1 MELLKAMMV
10 TNLKKTIALLAL
22 SAILSSA
29 FTQNIDSLLKQ
40 SEFYRTVNPDS
51 AVSLARQ
58 ALANVDANDQPE
70 IAARVHFSLGY
81 AYYNRN
87 DFELA
92 LEHFNKSL
100 KLAEQS
106 ENLQLQ
112 ASLHNRIGNV
122 YQLKSYF
129 SQAIDEYKKALD
141 FNYKMAN
148 KVEIA
153 RTLVNIGTVFAITG
167 NFSVAL
173 QYMLDALEIFE
184 QSGEA
189 EGMAWT
195 SLSIS
200 RLFSRL
206 EINEKAL
213 QYAENALNHYRRLNN
228 QTGITLAQ
236 TELANIYYHTG
247 MHDKALELLGK
258 VIDENSRNRNIHAQ
272 AANYLLMGI
281 IYFDKHLFEK
291 AEYYLNLSLSLKQQ
305 VNDSID
311 MAKLNRYL
319 GELELQKGNFPK
331 GIGLLR
337 KALTDAQKQRITT
350 DLRDIYFSLSNAERQ
365 KGNYRKAYEYFS
377 NYSALKD
384 SVNASQIA
392 KLEMQYDFEKRERE
406 QELITRQREAMQ
418 QAKLERQ
425 RMATLLISI
434 ALVLSLALAAVV
446 FTFYR
451 EKKKT
456 NQILVQQNAEILR
469 QKNEIENQKQE
480 IEAQR
485 DLAER
490 QRDQIAEQQ
499 KQITDSIKYAS
510 RIQAAVLPR
519 HQQISALLREHF
531 VYYQPKN
538 IVSGDF
544 FWVTQL
550 TDGRI
555 AIAAADCT
563 GHGVPGAFMSML
575 GITLL
580 KELTASQHFESA
592 ADILFRLRQL
602 VIASLNQSDMDID
615 SHDGMDMGMLIVDRQ
630 KMEAQYA
637 GAYFPLLLIR
647 GSDLQ
652 APPKHSN
659 PITDNGNTLYEI
671 KGDKMPIGHHIIE
684 EHMFSNHSFG
694 IFENDLFYLLSDGYS
709 DQFGGPKNNKFMMVN
724 LKKLLLNIHH
734 LPLKTQETILKEKF
748 EEFKGN
754 EKQVDD
760 ILIMGFRV

>member
-1 MELLKAMMV
+1 MV
-10 TNLKKTIALLAL
+10 FLAVSIFAGL
-22 SAILSSA
+22 HA
-29 FTQNIDSLLKQ
+29 QEIDSLLRL
-40 SEFYRTVNPDS
+40 SEHYRTVNPDS
-51 AVSLARQ
+51 AVIVARR
-58 ALANVDANDQPE
+58 ALAKVDALNQPD
-70 IAARVHFSLGY
+70 IVARVYFNLGY

-100 KLAEQS
+100 MLAEQS
-106 ENLQLQ
+106 DNIQLQ
-112 ASLHNRIGNV
+112 ALVHNRIGNV
-122 YQLKSYF
+122 YQLKSYYN
-129 SQAIDEYKKALD
+129 QAIDEYKKALD
-141 FNYKMAN
+141 YNYKIGN

-167 NFSVAL
+167 NFSIAL

-184 QSGEA
+184 QSGET

-206 EINEKAL
+206 EINERAL

-247 MHDKALELLGK
+247 MHDKALDLLGK
-258 VIDENSRNRNIHAQ
+258 VIDENSRTRNIHAQ
-272 AANYLLMGI
+272 AANYLLKGI
-281 IYFDKHLFEK
+281 IYFDKKQYDES
-291 AEYYLNLSLSLKQQ
+291 EYYLNLSLLLKQQ

-311 MAKLNRYL
+311 MAKLNRYM
-319 GELELQKGNFPK
+319 GELELQKGNFAK
-331 GIGLLR
+331 GITLLN
-337 KALTDAQKQRITT
+337 KALNDAQKQKITT
-350 DLRDIYFSLSNAERQ
+350 DLRDIYHSLSNAERR
-365 KGNYRKAYEYFS
+365 KGNYLKAYEYFT

-392 KLEMQYDFEKRERE
+392 KLEMQYDFEKREKE
-406 QELITRQREAMQ
+406 QELISRQRDAMQ
-418 QAKLERQ
+418 QARLERQ

-434 ALVLSLALAAVV
+434 ALVLSLTLAAVV
-446 FTFYR
+446 FRFYR
-451 EKKKT
+451 EKKRT
-456 NQILVQQNAEILR
+456 NQILIQQNTEILR

-519 HQQISALLREHF
+519 NQQISTLLRDHF
-531 VYYQPKN
+531 VLYQPKN

-550 TDGRI
+550 TDGRV

-580 KELTASQHFESA
+580 KELTATQNFENA
-592 ADILFRLRQL
+592 ADILFRLRRM
-602 VIASLNQSDMDID
+602 VIASLNPAETDND
-615 SHDGMDMGMLIVDRQ
+615 SHDGMDMGMLIVDRKQ
-630 KMEAQYA
+630 MVAHYA
-637 GAYFPLLLIR
+637 GAYFPLLLTR
-647 GSDLQ
+647 DSTLQ
-652 APPKHSN
+652 APPTHSN
-659 PITDNGNTLYEI
+659 PILADGTTLYEI

-684 EHMFSNHSFG
+684 ERMFTNHTFA
-694 IFENDLFYLLSDGYS
+694 IFESDLFYLLSDGYS
-709 DQFGGPKNNKFMMVN
+709 DQFGGPKNSKFMMVN
-724 LKKLLLNIHH
+724 LKKMLLDIHH
-734 LPLKTQETILKEKF
+734 LPLKTQQSILLEKF
-748 EEFKGN
+748 NEFKGN

-760 ILIMGFRV
+760 ILIMGFRI

>member
-1 MELLKAMMV
+1 MKSIHHYKLIILILL
-10 TNLKKTIALLAL
+10 LLVGICFNAH
-22 SAILSSA
+22 
-29 FTQNIDSLLKQ
+29 TQSVDSLLKQ
-40 SEFYRTVNPDS
+40 SDYYRTVNPDS
-51 AVSLARQ
+51 AVNFARQ
-58 ALANVDANDQPE
+58 ALARVDVKNQPE
-70 IAARVHFSLGY
+70 TAARVYFSLGY

-92 LEHFNKSL
+92 LEHFSKSL
-100 KLAEQS
+100 NLAELS
-106 ENLQLQ
+106 NDLQLQ
-112 ASLHNRIGNV
+112 ALLHNRIGNV
-122 YQLKSYF
+122 YQLKSYYN
-129 SQAIDEYKKALD
+129 QAIDEYKKALD
-141 FNYKMAN
+141 LNYKTGS

-153 RTLVNIGTVFAITG
+153 RTLVNIGTVFSITG
-167 NFSVAL
+167 NFSIAL

-184 QSGEA
+184 QSGET
-189 EGMAWT
+189 EGTAWT

-206 EINEKAL
+206 EINERAL
-213 QYAENALNHYRRLNN
+213 QYAENALNHYRRLGN

-247 MHDKALELLGK
+247 MHDKALDLLDK
-258 VIDENSRNRNIHAQ
+258 IIEENSRTRNIHAQ
-272 AANYLLMGI
+272 AANYLLKGI
-281 IYFDKHLFEK
+281 IYFDKKLFDKSEH
-291 AEYYLNLSLSLKQQ
+291 YLNLSLTLKQK

-319 GELELQKGNFPK
+319 GEIELQKGNQAK
-331 GIGLLR
+331 GIGLLHA
-337 KALTDAQKQRITT
+337 ALSDAKRQKITT
-350 DLRDIYFSLSNAERQ
+350 ELRDIYLSLSNAERQ
-365 KGNYRKAYEYFS
+365 KGNYMKAYQYFA

-406 QELITRQREAMQ
+406 QLLITRQREAMQ

-425 RMATLLISI
+425 RMATMLISI
-434 ALVLSLALAAVV
+434 ALVLSLALAVVV
-446 FTFYR
+446 FRFYR

-456 NQILVQQNAEILR
+456 NQILVLQNAEILR

-519 HQQISALLREHF
+519 DQQISALLREHF
-531 VYYQPKN
+531 VFYRPKN

-550 TDGRI
+550 IDGRI

-580 KELTASQHFESA
+580 KELTSTQHFANA

-602 VIASLNQSDMDID
+602 VIASLNQSNLDSE
-615 SHDGMDMGMLIVDRQ
+615 SHDGMDMGILVVDP
-630 KMEAQYA
+630 KTMVAHYA
-637 GAYFPLLLIR
+637 GAYFPLLIIR
-647 GSDLQ
+647 NSTMKAPLQQLTPTVSDGI
-652 APPKHSN
+652 N
-659 PITDNGNTLYEI
+659 LYEI
-671 KGDKMPIGHHIIE
+671 KGDKMPIGFHIVE
-684 EHMFSNHSFG
+684 ERAFTNHTFE
-694 IFENDLFYLLSDGYS
+694 ILENDMYYLLSDGYS
-709 DQFGGPKNNKFMMVN
+709 DQFGGPNNTKFMMVN
-724 LKKLLLNIHH
+724 LKRLLLEIHH
-734 LPLKTQETILKEKF
+734 LPLNNQHDILKEKF

-760 ILIMGFRV
+760 ILIMGFRI

>member
-1 MELLKAMMV
+1 MRIL
-10 TNLKKTIALLAL
+10 NIKKCIVFLAF
-22 SAILSSA
+22 SAVSIFAGLYA
-29 FTQNIDSLLKQ
+29 QDIDSLLKL
-40 SEFYRTVNPDS
+40 SEHYRTVNPDS
-51 AVSLARQ
+51 AVIIARQ
-58 ALANVDANDQPE
+58 ALAKVDAVNQTD

-100 KLAEQS
+100 MLAEQS
-106 ENLQLQ
+106 DNTQLQ
-112 ASLHNRIGNV
+112 ALLHNRMGNV
-122 YQLKSYF
+122 YQLKSYYN
-129 SQAIDEYKKALD
+129 QAIDEYKKALD
-141 FNYKMAN
+141 YNYKTGN
-148 KVEIA
+148 KVELA

-167 NFSVAL
+167 NFSIAL
-173 QYMLDALEIFE
+173 QYMLDALETFE
-184 QSGEA
+184 QSGER
-189 EGMAWT
+189 EGMAWS

-206 EINEKAL
+206 EINERAL
-213 QYAENALNHYRRLNN
+213 QYAENALNQYRRLNN

-236 TELANIYYHTG
+236 TELVNIYYHTG
-247 MHDKALELLGK
+247 MHDKALDLLSK
-258 VIDENSRNRNIHAQ
+258 VIDENSRTRNIHAQ

-281 IYFDKHLFEK
+281 IYFDKK
-291 AEYYLNLSLSLKQQ
+291 QYDKSEYYLNLSLMLKQQ

-311 MAKLNRYL
+311 MAKLNRYM
-319 GELELQKGNFPK
+319 GEIELQKGNFSK
-331 GIGLLR
+331 GITLLN
-337 KALTDAQKQRITT
+337 KALNDAQKQKITT
-350 DLRDIYFSLSNAERQ
+350 DLRDIFFSLSVAERR
-365 KGNYRKAYEYFS
+365 KGNYRKAYEYFTR
-377 NYSALKD
+377 YSALKD

-392 KLEMQYDFEKRERE
+392 KLEMQYDFEKREKE
-406 QELITRQREAMQ
+406 QELISRQRDAMQ
-418 QAKLERQ
+418 QAQLERQ

-434 ALVLSLALAAVV
+434 ALVLSLALVAVV
-446 FTFYR
+446 FRFYQ
-451 EKKKT
+451 EKKRT
-456 NQILVQQNAEILR
+456 NQILIQQNTEILR
-469 QKNEIENQKQE
+469 QKSEIENQKQE

-519 HQQISALLREHF
+519 NQQISLLLREHF
-531 VYYQPKN
+531 VLYRPKN

-580 KELTASQHFESA
+580 KELTATQHFENA
-592 ADILFRLRQL
+592 ADILYRLRRL
-602 VIASLNQSDMDID
+602 VIASLNPDETDND
-615 SHDGMDMGMLIVDRQ
+615 SHDGMDMGMLIVDRE
-630 KMEAQYA
+630 KMEAHYA
-637 GAYFPLLLIR
+637 GAYSPLLIVR
-647 GSDLQ
+647 DSTLQ
-652 APPKHSN
+652 APPSHSN
-659 PITDNGNTLYEI
+659 PIIANGKTLYEI
-671 KGDKMPIGHHIIE
+671 KGDKMPIGHHIIGE
-684 EHMFSNHSFG
+684 RMFSNHTFA
-694 IFENDLFYLLSDGYS
+694 IVENDLFYLLSDGYS
-709 DQFGGPKNNKFMMVN
+709 DQFGGPKNSKFMMVN
-724 LKKLLLNIHH
+724 LKKLLLDIQH
-734 LPLKTQETILKEKF
+734 LPLNTQQSILQEKF

>member
-1 MELLKAMMV
+1 MELLKAMKISNIKGIILFL
-10 TNLKKTIALLAL
+10 TL
-22 SAILSSA
+22 SAIVSSA
-29 FTQNIDSLLKQ
+29 YSQNIDSLLKR

-58 ALANVDANDQPE
+58 ALAKVDANNPD

-92 LEHFNKSL
+92 LEHFSKSL

-106 ENLQLQ
+106 DNLQLQ

-129 SQAIDEYKKALD
+129 AQAIDEYKKALE
-141 FNYKMAN
+141 FNYKTGS

-167 NFSVAL
+167 NFSAAL

-184 QSGEA
+184 QSGET

-206 EINEKAL
+206 EINERAL

-247 MHDKALELLGK
+247 MHDKALDLLGK

-281 IYFDKHLFEK
+281 IYFDKRQFDK
-291 AEYYLNLSLSLKQQ
+291 SEYYLNLSLSLKQQ

-311 MAKLNRYL
+311 MAKLNRYI
-319 GELELQKGNFPK
+319 GELELQKGNFTK
-331 GIGLLR
+331 GIGLLN
-337 KALTDAQKQRITT
+337 KALSDAQRQKITT

-418 QAKLERQ
+418 QARLERQ

-446 FTFYR
+446 FRFYR

-456 NQILVQQNAEILR
+456 NQILVQQNTEILR

-510 RIQAAVLPR
+510 RIQAAVLPGN
-519 HQQISALLREHF
+519 QQISSLLSDHF
-531 VYYQPKN
+531 IYYQPKN

-580 KELTASQHFESA
+580 KELTATQHFESA

-602 VIASLNQSDMDID
+602 VIASLNQSDMDSD
-615 SHDGMDMGMLIVDRQ
+615 SHDGMDMGMLIVDRK

-647 GSDLQ
+647 GSGLQ
-652 APPKHSN
+652 APPQHSN

-684 EHMFSNHSFG
+684 ERPFTNHSFS

-724 LKKLLLNIHH
+724 LKKLLLDIHH
-734 LPLKTQETILKEKF
+734 LPLNTQENILREKF

>member
-1 MELLKAMMV
+1 MKILDI
-10 TNLKKTIALLAL
+10 KTSITYLTF
-22 SAILSSA
+22 SAISI
-29 FTQNIDSLLKQ
+29 FTGLHAQEIDSLLRL
-40 SEFYRTVNPDS
+40 SEHYRTVNPDS
-51 AVSLARQ
+51 AVNFARQ
-58 ALANVDANDQPE
+58 ALAKVDAVNQPD
-70 IAARVHFSLGY
+70 IVARVYFSLGY

-100 KLAEQS
+100 MLAEQLD
-106 ENLQLQ
+106 NIQLQ
-112 ASLHNRIGNV
+112 ALVHNRIGNV
-122 YQLKSYF
+122 YQLKSYYN
-129 SQAIDEYKKALD
+129 QAIDKYKKALD
-141 FNYKMAN
+141 YNYKIGN

-167 NFSVAL
+167 YFSIAL

-184 QSGEA
+184 QSGET

-206 EINEKAL
+206 EINERAL
-213 QYAENALNHYRRLNN
+213 QYAENALNHYRRLSN

-247 MHDKALELLGK
+247 MHDKALDLLEK
-258 VIDENSRNRNIHAQ
+258 IVDENSRTRNIHAQ
-272 AANYLLMGI
+272 AANYLLIGI
-281 IYFDKHLFEK
+281 IYFDKKQYGQSEH
-291 AEYYLNLSLSLKQQ
+291 YLNLSQHLKQQ

-311 MAKLNRYL
+311 MAKLNRYM
-319 GELELQKGNFPK
+319 GELELQKGNFAK
-331 GIGLLR
+331 GVTLLN
-337 KALTDAQKQRITT
+337 KALNDAQKQKITT
-350 DLRDIYFSLSNAERQ
+350 DLRDIYHSLSNAERR
-365 KGNYRKAYEYFS
+365 KGNYLKAYEYFT

-392 KLEMQYDFEKRERE
+392 KLEMQYDFEKREKE
-406 QELITRQREAMQ
+406 QELISRQRDAMQ
-418 QAKLERQ
+418 QARLERQ

-446 FTFYR
+446 FKFYR
-451 EKKKT
+451 EKKRT
-456 NQILVQQNAEILR
+456 NQILIQQNTEILR

-519 HQQISALLREHF
+519 NQQISTLLRDHF
-531 VYYQPKN
+531 VFYQPKN

-544 FWVTQL
+544 FWVTKL
-550 TDGRI
+550 TDGRV

-580 KELTASQHFESA
+580 KELTATQHFENA
-592 ADILFRLRQL
+592 ADILSRLRRL
-602 VIASLNQSDMDID
+602 VIASLNPAETDND
-615 SHDGMDMGMLIVDRQ
+615 SHDGMDMGMLIIDRK
-630 KMEAQYA
+630 KMEAHYA
-637 GAYFPLLLIR
+637 GAYFPLLIIR
-647 GSDLQ
+647 DSSLQ
-652 APPKHSN
+652 APPKHSK
-659 PITDNGNTLYEI
+659 PITANGKTLYEI

-684 EHMFSNHSFG
+684 EQMFTNHVLA
-694 IFENDLFYLLSDGYS
+694 IFENDQFYMLSDGYS
-709 DQFGGPKNNKFMMVN
+709 DQFGGPKNSKFMMVN
-724 LKKLLLNIHH
+724 LKKLLLDIHH
-734 LPLKTQETILKEKF
+734 LPLNTQQGILQEKF
-748 EEFKGN
+748 YEFKGN

-760 ILIMGFRV
+760 ILIMGFRI